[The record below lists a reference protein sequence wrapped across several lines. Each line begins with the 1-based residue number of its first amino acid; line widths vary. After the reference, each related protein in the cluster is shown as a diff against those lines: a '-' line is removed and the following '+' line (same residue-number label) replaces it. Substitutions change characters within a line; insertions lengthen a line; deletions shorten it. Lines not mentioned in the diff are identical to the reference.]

1 MDIQKYNN
9 EIQTK
14 IRELLT
20 ARASMSD
27 SYIGICKGLVET
39 AKELNDTNLL
49 GYSYYYLAD
58 ACYDLSTEY
67 NNFNANILKA
77 IEYLQRCEDDEHLAR
92 CYNLLGI
99 DALNHGNL
107 ELALDFFMTGI
118 RHSIE
123 LDNSSASGLVEY
135 NIGQIYFRIG
145 DAKSAL
151 TYINAAHRHLRRDK
165 EDSMFYRNILFCYS
179 FEADCYM
186 RLNKPDSVRK
196 CLLAI
201 KRLEADP
208 RVKREYLRDIPV
220 LDVRMRG
227 NYMLGNMEEYEEY
240 SNILSKIILDEK
252 FPFDCLEDVLGVCRF
267 FIEIGRT
274 DEVVHFV
281 KNTEKLLEG
290 VNIAYMKKLHAQIK
304 CEMYNIVDDEAEKK
318 RALEDYFNYSIA
330 LEKES
335 ITNYKFF
342 LEIRAKLS
350 DMEQENSALLKKAET
365 DSLTGLGNRYGL
377 NKYADR
383 AFEEAYNEKKSLAVE
398 ILDVDDFKQFNDSY
412 GHQAGDECL
421 KKIAEAIIE
430 KCTGDDKI
438 HGFRY
443 GGDEF
448 VIIYE
453 DMTDDEVMDH
463 ATDLRDS
470 VQRIN
475 IESSEIKITSKI
487 SISQGVRNFVPEA
500 STKLWDYMY
509 AADNALYEVKRH
521 KKGEIVL
528 IHKAV
533 ISEESLKGAK
543 HS

>member
-1 MDIQKYNN
+1 
-9 EIQTK
+9 
-14 IRELLT
+14 
-20 ARASMSD
+20 MSD
-27 SYIGICKGLVET
+27 SYIGICKNLVEK
-39 AKELNDTNLL
+39 AKDLDDINLL

-67 NNFNANILKA
+67 NNFNDNILKA
-77 IEYLQRCEDDEHLAR
+77 IEYLQRCGDNEHLAR

-123 LDNSSASGLVEY
+123 LEKSPASGLIEY
-135 NIGQIYFRIG
+135 NIGQIYFRIA
-145 DAKSAL
+145 DAKTAL

-165 EDSMFYRNILFCYS
+165 GDSMFYRNILFCYS

-186 RLNKPDSVRK
+186 HLDKPDLVRK

-201 KRLEADP
+201 DRLESDP
-208 RVKREYLRDIPV
+208 RVKREYFKDIPV

-227 NYMLGNMEEYEEY
+227 NYMLGNMEEYERY
-240 SNILSKIILDEK
+240 SNVLSQIIQDKK

-267 FIEIGRT
+267 FIETGRT
-274 DEVVHFV
+274 DEVVHFI
-281 KNTEKLLEG
+281 KNTEKMLKD

-304 CEMYNIVDDEAEKK
+304 CEMYEVVDDEEEKK
-318 RALEDYFNYSIA
+318 RALADFYNYSIA

-335 ITNYKFF
+335 ISNYKFF

-350 DMEQENSALLKKAET
+350 DMEQENTALLKKAET

-383 AFEEAYNEKKSLAVE
+383 AFEEAYNERKSLAVE
-398 ILDVDDFKQFNDSY
+398 ILDVDNFKQFNDNY

-421 KKIAEAIIE
+421 KKIAEIIIE
-430 KCTGDDKI
+430 KCAGDDKI

-463 ATDLRDS
+463 ATELRS
-470 VQRIN
+470 NVRELHIG
-475 IESSEIKITSKI
+475 SSETTIDTQI
-487 SISQGVRNFVPEA
+487 SISQGIRNFVPEA
-500 STKLWDYMY
+500 TTKLWDYMY
-509 AADNALYEVKRH
+509 TADNALYEVKKH

-528 IHKAV
+528 LHKAV
-533 ISEESLKGAK
+533 MSEESLKGAK